1 VARLSLDV
9 TSPTPRMHTVLF
21 DGVCNFCNASIHF
34 VIDRDRSGKFVFASI
49 QSDKGQQ
56 LLKAHHKDYDRLDL
70 RSVVLIKNGK
80 VYEKSDAVLQIAR
93 ELDGGWPLLYVFTVV
108 PRVIRDGVYNWIAR
122 NRYRWFGRQEAC
134 RLPTPEL
141 RQRFLV

>member
-1 VARLSLDV
+1 
-9 TSPTPRMHTVLF
+9 MHTVLF

-56 LLKAHHKDYDRLDL
+56 LLKTYHKDYNRLDL

-80 VYEKSDAVLQIAR
+80 VYEKSDAVLQIVR

-141 RQRFLV
+141 RRRFLV